1 MDAPTIARAVHVLAV
16 VTWIGGVA
24 FVTLVLLPALR
35 NEQAAARM
43 DMFERLERRFARQVK
58 LSVVV
63 AGVSGFYMTH
73 ELMAWDRLLD
83 IRFWWMHAM
92 VAVWLIFAFV
102 LFVAE
107 PLFLHDWFHRCA
119 RHDPDGSFRVLQ
131 RMHYVLLTAS
141 LVTVAAAVLGAH
153 GAIP

>member
-1 MDAPTIARAVHVLAV
+1 MDAITIARAAHVLAV
-16 VTWIGGVA
+16 VAWIGGVA

-35 NEQAAARM
+35 SEQATARM
-43 DMFERLERRFARQVK
+43 EMFERLERRFARQAK
-58 LSVVV
+58 LWVVV
-63 AGVSGFYMTH
+63 AGVSGFHMTH
-73 ELMAWDRLLD
+73 ELMVWDRFLD

-92 VAVWLIFAFV
+92 VAVWLIFAVV

-107 PLFLHDWFHRCA
+107 PLFLHDWFHRYA
-119 RHDPDGSFRVLQ
+119 RHNPDVSFRVLQ

-141 LVTVAAAVLGAH
+141 FVTVAAAVLGAH

>member
-1 MDAPTIARAVHVLAV
+1 MDALTIARAAHVLSV
-16 VTWIGGVA
+16 VAWIGGVA

-43 DMFERLERRFARQVK
+43 DMFERLERRFARQAK

-63 AGVSGFYMTH
+63 AGVSGFYMSH
-73 ELMAWDRLLD
+73 ELMAWDRFLD

-107 PLFLHDWFHRCA
+107 PLFLHDWFHRYA

-131 RMHYVLLTAS
+131 RMHYALLTAS
-141 LVTVAAAVLGAH
+141 LLTIAAAVLGTH

>member
-1 MDAPTIARAVHVLAV
+1 MDALTIARAAHVLSV
-16 VTWIGGVA
+16 VAWIGGVA

-35 NEQAAARM
+35 SEKASARM
-43 DMFERLERRFARQVK
+43 EMFERLERRFARQAK

-63 AGVSGFYMTH
+63 AGASGFFMTH
-73 ELMAWDRLLD
+73 ELMAWDRFLD

-92 VAVWLIFAFV
+92 AAIWLLFAFV

-107 PLFLHDWFHRCA
+107 PLFLHDWFHRYA
-119 RHDPDGSFRVLQ
+119 RDDPDGSFRALQ

>member
-1 MDAPTIARAVHVLAV
+1 MDALTIARAAHVLSV
-16 VTWIGGVA
+16 VAWIGGVA

-43 DMFERLERRFARQVK
+43 DMFERLERRFARQAK
-58 LSVVV
+58 LSVVI
-63 AGVSGFYMTH
+63 AGLSGFYMTH
-73 ELMAWDRLLD
+73 ELSAWERFLD

-107 PLFLHDWFHRCA
+107 PLFLHDWFHRYSH
-119 RHDPDGSFRVLQ
+119 HDPDGSFRVLQ
-131 RMHYVLLTAS
+131 RMHYALLTAS
-141 LVTVAAAVLGAH
+141 LLTVAAAILGAH

>member
-1 MDAPTIARAVHVLAV
+1 MDALTIARAAHVLAV

-35 NEQAAARM
+35 NEQAASRM
-43 DMFERLERRFARQVK
+43 DMFERLERRFARQAK
-58 LSVVV
+58 LSVVI
-63 AGVSGFYMTH
+63 AGLSGFYMTR
-73 ELMAWDRLLD
+73 ELMAWDRFLD

-92 VAVWLIFAFV
+92 VAVWLIFATV

-107 PLFLHDWFHRCA
+107 PLFLHAWFHRYA
-119 RHDPDGSFRVLQ
+119 RENPDGSFRVLQ
-131 RMHYVLLTAS
+131 RMHYVLLTVS